1 VQQTADTAAA
11 KSKEAKWTLRRSWSR
26 L

>member
-11 KSKEAKWTLRRSWSR
+11 KSKEAKWTLRRPRSR
-26 L
+26 M